1 MEPITIYFDGG
12 CRPNPG
18 EREIA
23 VVFACADPYLCYHD
37 FVGPGTNN
45 EAEFLALLW
54 ALDLSWQAG
63 FTDIH
68 VCGDSSLV
76 VRGAS
81 GQGEIRAPNLL
92 PYLAEYTALQKKFAN
107 ILLEWVPRERNLA
120 GIYLERR
127 TSLP

>member
-1 MEPITIYFDGG
+1 LG
-12 CRPNPG
+12 
-18 EREIA
+18 
-23 VVFACADPYLCYHD
+23 
-37 FVGPGTNN
+37 
-45 EAEFLALLW
+45 LLW

-81 GQGEIRAPNLL
+81 GQEEIRAPNLL

-120 GIYLERR
+120 GIYLDNR